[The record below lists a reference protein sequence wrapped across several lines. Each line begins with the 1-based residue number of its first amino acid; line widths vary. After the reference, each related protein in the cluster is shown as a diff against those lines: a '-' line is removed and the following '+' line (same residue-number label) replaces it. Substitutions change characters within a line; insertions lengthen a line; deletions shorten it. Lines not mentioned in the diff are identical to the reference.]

1 MKCEE
6 HEMRNDD
13 TPYDI
18 PAWWR
23 EIRPPPSIIP
33 EDPARAGPASDHAG
47 RGSDA
52 RSTQAAK
59 DIASVSWAALIA
71 SRAAA
76 LLSVVISQRA
86 FRPS

>member
-13 TPYDI
+13 TPYTSL
-18 PAWWR
+18 AAR
-23 EIRPPPSIIP
+23 NQAVSLIP
-33 EDPARAGPASDHAG
+33 ESPACAGPASDHTG
-47 RGSDA
+47 RGPDA

-59 DIASVSWAALIA
+59 DIASVSWPASVA

-76 LLSVVISQRA
+76 RLSVVISQGA